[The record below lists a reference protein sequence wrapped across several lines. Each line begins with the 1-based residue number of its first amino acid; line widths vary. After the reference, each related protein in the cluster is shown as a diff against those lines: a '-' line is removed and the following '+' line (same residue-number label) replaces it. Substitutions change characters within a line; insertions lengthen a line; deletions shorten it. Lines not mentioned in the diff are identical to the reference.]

1 MTHVIDWSVK
11 WAPLPKSNGRWSA
24 RDAATSPSGN
34 EETTDPGSPT
44 ERPGGRLQVD
54 HVGILIWDPNLG
66 CPQFQIIILFSMK
79 MVNFG
84 VHRILNHTHLLIQWC
99 SLFDRWSRVLAFHFF
114 KLHGRWGLSWWLQ
127 VGSTGAEKAKQAA
140 LSVKLCR
147 LWPRTNAT
155 GPYVFASTGN
165 SKEYFHRD
173 CLAICS
179 TGFSFP
185 LPNPWKEIQ
194 INLWKRLQ

>member
-99 SLFDRWSRVLAFHFF
+99 SLFDRWSRVLAFHFLTTW
-114 KLHGRWGLSWWLQ
+114 KVRSLM
-127 VGSTGAEKAKQAA
+127 VTTGWKHRCRKSKASRALCQALPPLA
-140 LSVKLCR
+140 
-147 LWPRTNAT
+147 TN
-155 GPYVFASTGN
+155 
-165 SKEYFHRD
+165 
-173 CLAICS
+173 
-179 TGFSFP
+179 
-185 LPNPWKEIQ
+185 
-194 INLWKRLQ
+194 